1 MDGTICDLDLGLFTI
16 IHNTKDEKAERGYY
30 LEREIK
36 LNPYLLLHKDDEAVI
51 ITSRRFGYK
60 GLTEEWLKYHGIK
73 FPIIHEV
80 CEIEPD
86 KFDEIAEWKSK
97 IINREKLDVYID
109 DNPIIVSSL
118 RKLCTKTT
126 ILQYGARHEN

>member
-60 GLTEEWLKYHGIK
+60 GLTDEWLKYHGIK
-73 FPIIHEV
+73 FPII
-80 CEIEPD
+80 
-86 KFDEIAEWKSK
+86 
-97 IINREKLDVYID
+97 
-109 DNPIIVSSL
+109 
-118 RKLCTKTT
+118 
-126 ILQYGARHEN
+126 